1 MMNIKTT
8 ISRLICKI
16 ICSSSRRFKLSLVFF
31 CLCGLLTLSPVNAA
45 GGPFCFS
52 GGESYVV
59 HEVFASDLN
68 NVDGDGYITIDAS
81 SLGILC
87 KVYPNGHPD
96 SNGNERLVVGANGI
110 LLSQPLYSAGF
121 KARISYASG
130 FSVPEPA
137 IGACLWV
144 PEPDSASCSYTHTSL
159 ESLGTFVIQISGSG
173 KLPPIAKGQ
182 ILGTMYI
189 DACSD
194 AFGGC
199 NTAQWVWLMAD
210 DYAGQQAQCTIAG
223 AESID
228 VDLHSVD
235 VATLETNGANT
246 SAITKLLSVDCTNSQ
261 STLPVTLK
269 LSYNPMQSDVIKSVA
284 TSINNLGVAVK
295 YKNQFMEN
303 DVSIN
308 ESFTTGNQD
317 LSFTFIP
324 VKASTDSA
332 PVPGPFTASA
342 TLTITW
348 Q

>member
-1 MMNIKTT
+1 M
-8 ISRLICKI
+8 
-16 ICSSSRRFKLSLVFF
+16 
-31 CLCGLLTLSPVNAA
+31 SPVYAA
-45 GGPFCFS
+45 GGPYCFS
-52 GGESYVV
+52 GGESYVT
-59 HEVFASDLN
+59 HNVFASDLN
-68 NVDGDGYITIDAS
+68 NVDSDGYITIDAS

-87 KVYPNGHPD
+87 QVYPNNHPD
-96 SNGNERLVVGANGI
+96 SNGNERLVVGSPGI
-110 LLSQPLYSAGF
+110 ILSQALYSAGF
-121 KARISYASG
+121 KARISYESN

-144 PEPDSASCSYTHTSL
+144 PEPGTASCSYTHTSI

-189 DACSD
+189 NACSD
-194 AFGGC
+194 AFSGC
-199 NTAQWVWLMAD
+199 TSAQWVWVMAD

-228 VDLHSVD
+228 VDLDAVD
-235 VATLETNGANT
+235 VTTLETNGANT
-246 SAITKLLSVDCTNSQ
+246 SAITKQLSVDCTNNQ

-269 LSYNPMQSDVIKSVA
+269 LSYNPMTSDVIPSVA
-284 TSINNLGVAVK
+284 TSINKLGVAVK
-295 YKNQFMEN
+295 YKNQFMQN
-303 DVSIN
+303 GAAIN